1 MSAAQ
6 LRKHW
11 RIVGAALAAVVLLVV
26 LLLRGFTGPQGIA
39 TSTHQSSASPSGVGP
54 KERDSLGTDR
64 AIEEGSEAASDPIVF
79 ARSASSALFDW
90 DSTMDTR
97 SAVTAAVLQI
107 GDPSGEHSPGL
118 LADLSVWL
126 PDEAWWARLR
136 EYQTRQRLEVT
147 SAEVPA
153 TWRRAVA
160 AGQIPDLAPGT
171 TAVTVSGV
179 RHRDGVV
186 ADRPE
191 SWTDRVTFTMFV
203 VCPPDGDGCWLA
215 RLGAPGKV
223 LE

>member
-6 LRKHW
+6 LRRHW
-11 RIVGAALAAVVLLVV
+11 RIIGAALAAVVVLTV
-26 LLLRGFTGPQGIA
+26 LLLRGFDG
-39 TSTHQSSASPSGVGP
+39 HQDVAPSAQPSLTSPSGIGSVEAGSSDTDQSGDGP
-54 KERDSLGTDR
+54 GAT
-64 AIEEGSEAASDPIVF
+64 SDLIVF

-90 DSTMDTR
+90 DSTMATR
-97 SAVTAAVLQI
+97 SAVMAAVLQI
-107 GDPSGEHSPGL
+107 ADPSGEHSPGL

-153 TWRRAVA
+153 AWRRAVA
-160 AGQIPDLAPGT
+160 AGQVPDLAPGT

-191 SWTDRVTFTMFV
+191 SWSDRVTFTVFV
-203 VCPPDGDGCWLA
+203 VCPPDGDDCWLA